1 MRRLDTAFRWS
12 TFLTLVLASFCL
24 AYTEEAFL
32 PGILGLVLPVGVLLA
47 VAFIVEERWT
57 ISLYAS
63 NILGLFIAAGAALWI
78 AHQLLRPGSNFADVA
93 PQSVVVL
100 PYLGPV
106 LMVLMLAIMFR
117 SKQVHDFWWLH
128 TVGLLEVAL
137 ACVLAAEPLFGVLLF
152 AYLTCALWSLSLYYL
167 HR

>member
-32 PGILGLVLPVGVLLA
+32 PGILALVLPVGVLLA
-47 VAFIVEERWT
+47 VAFVVEERWT

-78 AHQLLRPGSNFADVA
+78 AYQFWQPGGGMTDAA
-93 PQSVVVL
+93 PSSAMVL
-100 PYLGPV
+100 PYLGP
-106 LMVLMLAIMFR
+106 
-117 SKQVHDFWWLH
+117 
-128 TVGLLEVAL
+128 
-137 ACVLAAEPLFGVLLF
+137 
-152 AYLTCALWSLSLYYL
+152 
-167 HR
+167 